1 MAHMQLHEL
10 VVVRRVRHRE
20 AAPRAVLQEDVDVLA
35 GEEHQALVRRELQID
50 DHGVVRGA
58 LQFLH
63 ARGELPH
70 LDIARFAHFAGLDR
84 HVGQRLRLAKERVAL
99 LALLRGERL
108 FRIPAVVDSAI
119 DELSLAAAACAVAAA
134 VWEHEACV
142 ERRLQDRRA
151 VLRRKPVAGVAY
163 RDLMRH
169 RCAGENPFV
178 ENLLIIGCGDVARR
192 ALPAW
197 GVRQRVAA
205 VVRSPNPALDAADVE
220 QMVGDLDD
228 AASLVALCGR
238 ARGIVHLAPPAG
250 TGALDTR
257 TRSLLA
263 ALAPRGRG
271 AMLPRRFVYLSTSGV
286 YGDCAGEWVD
296 ETRPPSPRSER
307 ALRRL
312 DAERALGDWGERNKV
327 EIVILRVP
335 GIYAADRLPLERL
348 ARGTPALR
356 PEEDVYTNH
365 IHADDLA
372 GILVTAL
379 ESTRARGVYNAS
391 DDGPMKMGDFFD
403 FVADRT
409 GLARPP
415 RISREEAARLLP
427 PELLSFMSESR
438 RLSNR
443 RLKAELGVRLRYS
456 TVRDGVP
463 GIKETA

>member
-1 MAHMQLHEL
+1 M
-10 VVVRRVRHRE
+10 
-20 AAPRAVLQEDVDVLA
+20 
-35 GEEHQALVRRELQID
+35 
-50 DHGVVRGA
+50 
-58 LQFLH
+58 
-63 ARGELPH
+63 
-70 LDIARFAHFAGLDR
+70 
-84 HVGQRLRLAKERVAL
+84 
-99 LALLRGERL
+99 
-108 FRIPAVVDSAI
+108 
-119 DELSLAAAACAVAAA
+119 
-134 VWEHEACV
+134 
-142 ERRLQDRRA
+142 
-151 VLRRKPVAGVAY
+151 
-163 RDLMRH
+163 
-169 RCAGENPFV
+169 
-178 ENLLIIGCGDVARR
+178 ENLLIIGCGDIARR
-192 ALPAW
+192 ALPELQH
-197 GVRQRVAA
+197 RHRVAA
-205 VVRSPNPALDAADVE
+205 LVRSPDPALEAADVE
-220 QMVGDLDD
+220 QIAGDLDD
-228 AASLVALCGR
+228 AASLVPLCGR
-238 ARGIVHLAPPAG
+238 AGRIVHLAPPAG

-296 ETRPPSPRSER
+296 ETRPPSPRTER

-379 ESTRARGVYNAS
+379 ESTRARGVYNVS